1 MESFQVIELITQ
13 VGFPIV
19 ACMGLFYLYD
29 KSIKGFMETLAKME
43 TLLEDVSDFI
53 KTLEKDKSNES

>member
-1 MESFQVIELITQ
+1 MESTQVIDLVTQ

-19 ACMGLFYLYD
+19 ACIALFYLYD
-29 KSIKGFMETLAKME
+29 KSIKGFMQTLAKME

-53 KTLEKDKSNES
+53 KTIEREKNES

>member
-1 MESFQVIELITQ
+1 MESTQVIELVTQ

-19 ACMGLFYLYD
+19 ACIALFYLYD
-29 KSIKGFMETLAKME
+29 KSIKGFMQTLSKME

-53 KTLEKDKSNES
+53 KTIEREKNES